1 MDVDGGKGRYES
13 RVLYSS
19 QFLKASGLFS
29 VFFIVSSTDTLCFKK
44 YIVV

>member
-1 MDVDGGKGRYES
+1 MWMVVRGDMKAE
-13 RVLYSS
+13 YSS

-29 VFFIVSSTDTLCFKK
+29 VSFIVSSTDTLCFKK